1 MSSWITIILNLFLT
15 CGKILKM
22 DRIYKSKIG
31 WWYHLIIVLAIA
43 GCVHAFTSA
52 NVLFMIAM
60 LSISAL
66 ILHVLFNTY
75 YVITEDGKLISH
87 CSFFPEKKISIHNID
102 AVEATSMPIYSYA
115 LSLDRIIIWTDGS
128 PWMLVSPQNKKQFI
142 RVLREFNPD
151 IEIRN

>member
-1 MSSWITIILNLFLT
+1 MIFLTIILNLFLT
-15 CGKILKM
+15 CEKILNM

-31 WWYHLIIVLAIA
+31 WWYHLIIILAIA
-43 GCVHAFTSA
+43 GCVHAFTRA
-52 NVLFMIAM
+52 NVLFMKVM
-60 LSISAL
+60 LSVSAL

-102 AVEATSMPIYSYA
+102 AVEASSMPVHSYA
-115 LSLDRIIIWTDGS
+115 LSLDRIIIWTDGK
-128 PWMLVSPQNKKQFI
+128 PWMLVSPQNEKHFI
-142 RVLREFNPD
+142 SALREFNPD